1 MNIQRHEIQQL
12 TNNENE
18 FALILHLDEGLAEF
32 ANELGEE
39 REQQN
44 LKATALK
51 IMRRTYPNLRV
62 SVIKVVVGGMLVAS
76 LPLVMNNDSASAQT
90 TSGVTQVSQSSTIF
104 YYVKAGDSL
113 WTISRAFNTSI
124 DQLKRANRLTSDTLK
139 LNQRLIIPK
148 AFHTVGVGDYLTV
161 LARDYQSSVEAIKE
175 ANQLT
180 SDQVQ
185 LGQVVVIPM
194 VPGTPN
200 VRKETTS
207 PSTTKEITTYT
218 VVSGD
223 SVSVIAKQFN
233 TTADA
238 IRNVNNLTSDV
249 IFVGQTL
256 LIPTVASTSPQIQII
271 DSVYTVVSGD
281 SLSHIAKRF
290 GTTTEALRLANG
302 LKTDML
308 QIGQRLV
315 IPNGNTNLTPP
326 TTPTLDTTTNTYT
339 VVSGDSLFSIANRFG
354 TTVATLRT
362 VNQLS
367 SDTLQIGQALVVPSN
382 NSDANESE
390 QTIDRVTFTYK
401 VQPGDSLSVIANRF
415 NVTVEAI
422 RLANHLRTDMIQ
434 VGQSLTIPDGLNAPT
449 QTSGNTVSNITY
461 TVVSG
466 DNIWDLSV
474 RFGIPQAE
482 LLRANQLTTSSRL
495 TIGQKLIIPVHT
507 IAVKPVVSERHGELL
522 DWWAEAQY
530 VFPIGKT
537 ATVTDFI
544 TGQSFKIKRT
554 IGANHADS
562 ETLTVTDTNIARSI
576 WGGFSWTPRAVIV
589 EVDGRKLAASMSF
602 MPHDIEYITNN
613 GITGHFD
620 VYFSNSTRHVDGKR
634 DASHQ
639 AQLERAAGLS

>member
-1 MNIQRHEIQQL
+1 MNIQRHEIKQL
-12 TNNENE
+12 TNNKNE

-44 LKATALK
+44 VKVTALK
-51 IMRRTYPNLRV
+51 IIRRTYPNLKV

-90 TSGVTQVSQSSTIF
+90 SSGVSQVSQSSTTF

-113 WTISRAFNTSI
+113 WTISRVFNTSI
-124 DQLKRANRLTSDTLK
+124 DQIKRANRLTSDTLK

-161 LARDYQSSVEAIKE
+161 LAKEYQSSVEAIKE
-175 ANQLT
+175 ANQLS

-185 LGQVVVIPM
+185 LGQILVIPM
-194 VPGTPN
+194 SPSEAN
-200 VRKETTS
+200 IRQETSS
-207 PSTTKEITTYT
+207 PSTTKEVTTYT

-223 SVSVIAKQFN
+223 SVSVIAKRFN
-233 TTADA
+233 TTTDA
-238 IRNVNNLTSDV
+238 VRNLNNLSSDV
-249 IFVGQTL
+249 IFIGQTIL
-256 LIPTVASTSPQIQII
+256 VPTVATTSPQIQII
-271 DSVYTVVSGD
+271 DSVYIVVSGD
-281 SLSHIAKRF
+281 SLSQIAKRF

-302 LKTDML
+302 LTTDML

-326 TTPTLDTTTNTYT
+326 TKTTLDITSTYT

-354 TTVATLRT
+354 TTVATLRS

-367 SDTLQIGQALVVPSN
+367 SDTLQIGQALLVPSN
-382 NSDANESE
+382 NTDTNESE
-390 QTIDRVTFTYK
+390 QTIDRATFTYK

-449 QTSGNTVSNITY
+449 ETSGNTISNITY

-507 IAVKPVVSERHGELL
+507 IAVKPVVSQRHGELL
-522 DWWAEAQY
+522 DWWTEAQY

-537 ATVTDFI
+537 ATVTDFV

-589 EVDGRKLAASMSF
+589 EIDGRKLAASMSF

-613 GITGHFD
+613 GISGHFD